1 MADAVS
7 NLAEH
12 SHVLSGPVLGDS
24 LAIDKKALLRPI
36 PVDSPMTSL
45 DIPWILSFINWHK
58 DWYVQG
64 REIQEK
70 GEPYETCTHYFYSS
84 ATRNGICRL
93 C

>member
-36 PVDSPMTSL
+36 PVDSPMAGV

-58 DWYVQG
+58 DWVVQG
-64 REIQEK
+64 EGTSKEK
-70 GEPYETCTHYFYSS
+70 E
-84 ATRNGICRL
+84 NL
-93 C
+93 